1 MNAGA
6 SPFSPIG
13 NNNPLVPVMGN
24 GGNGVN
30 LNFIGDVTFVTHQ
43 PLHNPDPSFMMAQRQ
58 MQMMQQA
65 LDNQSRLLAIGERK
79 MALAF
84 NQMQIEHEKLML
96 GGRNNQNVEPQLI
109 NGPTAEKIVDKE
121 GLPLSVKSK
130 LEAEEVEYTVQ
141 TDDQTIRAIKDKTPF
156 SEFEGDTISAIHVD
170 SKNNM
175 TVDSCCNPSE
185 VSLSNTIYRTLDKI
199 SDADIIEDL
208 NKQATCKSYPT
219 LFSNRDE
226 DSVVVAFILLDKNK
240 NWRETIKKSIIYYN
254 EHPIQNFFKV
264 DQEYLFFLYD
274 SAKST
279 KSNCAILV
287 TPCTIDQFLST
298 DNKYREYNS
307 ELCIRACAPFTSNVY
322 RIIEPIIPVA
332 SKITELY
339 GRDDFKYSGVKTVP
353 LYSKI
358 PEVEISANL
367 VAKSTILL
375 KVEK

>member
-13 NNNPLVPVMGN
+13 NNPLVPVMGN

-65 LDNQSRLLAIGERK
+65 LDNQSRLLAIGERR
-79 MALAF
+79 MALAYS
-84 NQMQIEHEKLML
+84 QMQIECEKLML
-96 GGRNNQNVEPQLI
+96 GERNNQNVEPQLI

-130 LEAEEVEYTVQ
+130 LEAEEVEYTIQ
-141 TDDQTIRAIKDKTPF
+141 TDEQPIHAIKDNPF
-156 SEFEGDTISAIHVD
+156 NEFEGDTISTVRVN

-175 TVDSCCNPSE
+175 TVDACCNPNE

-226 DSVVVAFILLDKNK
+226 DSIVVAFILLDKDK
-240 NWRETIKKSIIYYN
+240 NWREIIKKSIIYYN
-254 EHPIQNFFKV
+254 EHPIQNFFKA

-298 DNKYREYNS
+298 NNEYREYNS

-332 SKITELY
+332 SKITKLY

-358 PEVEISANL
+358 SEVEISANL

>member
-13 NNNPLVPVMGN
+13 NNPLVPVMGN

-96 GGRNNQNVEPQLI
+96 GERNNQNVEPQLI

-130 LEAEEVEYTVQ
+130 LEAEEVEYTIQ
-141 TDDQTIRAIKDKTPF
+141 TDEKPIHAIKDKPF
-156 SEFEGDTISAIHVD
+156 NGFEGDTISTVHVN

-175 TVDSCCNPSE
+175 TIDACCNPSE

-208 NKQATCKSYPT
+208 NKQATCKSFPT

-226 DSVVVAFILLDKNK
+226 DSVVVAFILLDKDK

-254 EHPIQNFFKV
+254 EHPIQNFFKA

-298 DNKYREYNS
+298 DNKCREYNS

-358 PEVEISANL
+358 SEVEISANL

-375 KVEK
+375 KAEK

>member
-6 SPFSPIG
+6 SPFG
-13 NNNPLVPVMGN
+13 NMVPSL
-24 GGNGVN
+24 GGNGLN
-30 LNFIGDVTFVTHQ
+30 LNFMGDVTFVTHQ
-43 PLHNPDPSFMMAQRQ
+43 QLHDPSIMAQQQ
-58 MQMMQQA
+58 MQLMQQA
-65 LDNQSRLLAIGERK
+65 LANQSRMLALGERRL
-79 MALAF
+79 ALAMG
-84 NQMQIEHEKLML
+84 QMQMAAEQMML
-96 GGRNNQNVEPQLI
+96 GNGRNEQNTEPQLI
-109 NGPTAEKIVDKE
+109 DGPTVKKVVDKE

-130 LEAEEVEYTVQ
+130 LEAEEVEYTIQ
-141 TDDQTIRAIKDKTPF
+141 PDDAPPIHLVKDL
-156 SEFEGDTISAIHVD
+156 EGDMLSSIHIK
-170 SKNNM
+170 SG
-175 TVDSCCNPSE
+175 NPDDAP
-185 VSLSNTIYRTLDKI
+185 LANTIYRTLDKI

-208 NKQATCKSYPT
+208 NKQSTCKSYPT

-226 DSVVVAFILLDKNK
+226 DSIVVAFILLDKNK
-240 NWRETIKKSIIYYN
+240 NWREIIKKSILAYN
-254 EHPIQNFFKV
+254 EHPIQHFFKD

-287 TPCTIDQFLST
+287 TPCTIDQFLSVG
-298 DNKYREYNS
+298 KEYKEYNS

-367 VAKSTILL
+367 IAKSTVLL